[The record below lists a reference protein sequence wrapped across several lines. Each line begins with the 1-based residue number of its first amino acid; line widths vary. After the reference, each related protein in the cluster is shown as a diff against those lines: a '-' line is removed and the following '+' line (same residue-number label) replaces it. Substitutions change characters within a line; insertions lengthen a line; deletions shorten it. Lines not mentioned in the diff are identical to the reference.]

1 MPWLYQFVLLTV
13 LTVKETICPKIWA
26 KLLPK
31 IAKSP
36 FPVDVRDEDVIIL
49 LSMINFLA
57 TWLKI
62 SGEMTF
68 GRLDRKPIQGN
79 GSKKLEFQL
88 VLWAS
93 ISHIF
98 LSRGHLLLVLVYV
111 FVRWCFF
118 RWLSWGKWALKVI
131 TCPAMRK
138 STCPRLLDGNFFESS
153 LRSSSLPTYS
163 CRFLLAKSKTCTLGG
178 ASLKEWETY

>member
-13 LTVKETICPKIWA
+13 LTVIETIILPAYLGKTYP
-26 KLLPK
+26 PK
-31 IAKSP
+31 IAKRP
-36 FPVDVRDEDVIIL
+36 LPVDVHDEDVMIL
-49 LSMINFLA
+49 LSMINFWA

-62 SGEMTF
+62 LGEMTF
-68 GRLDRKPIQGN
+68 GQLDRIPIQ

-93 ISHIF
+93 NSRIS
-98 LSRGHLLLVLVYV
+98 LSRGHFLLVLVYV
-111 FVRWCFF
+111 FVRG
-118 RWLSWGKWALKVI
+118 WLSWSKWALKV
-131 TCPAMRK
+131 TCPAKRK
-138 STCPRLLDGNFFESS
+138 STCPRLLDGNFFESCS

-178 ASLKEWETY
+178 ASLKEREI